1 MMTTQDHS
9 KSDMRTPN
17 ERLAE
22 IIAGALAKAG
32 LVSSA
37 RLEDL
42 KRKLAAGTAKAED
55 WSQWIESARRNS
67 ERSTQR
73 KERSRDE

>member
-1 MMTTQDHS
+1 MKPISQVS
-9 KSDMRTPN
+9 TPN

-22 IIAGALAKAG
+22 IVADALAKAG

-37 RLEDL
+37 RLDEL

-55 WSQWIESARRNS
+55 WSHWIEHARH
-67 ERSTQR
+67 RSQR
-73 KERSRDE
+73 DARVEEGE

>member
-1 MMTTQDHS
+1 MSST
-9 KSDMRTPN
+9 SDSRTPN

-22 IIAGALAKAG
+22 IVAGALINAG

-37 RLEDL
+37 RLEEL

-55 WSQWIESARRNS
+55 WSHWIESAQ
-67 ERSTQR
+67 RSAQR
-73 KERSRDE
+73 KERGGDE

>member
-1 MMTTQDHS
+1 MPSTPDS
-9 KSDMRTPN
+9 LTPN

-22 IIAGALAKAG
+22 IVADALIKAG
-32 LVSSA
+32 LVPSA

-55 WSQWIESARRNS
+55 WSHWIESAQRDSRAEGVRR
-67 ERSTQR
+67 
-73 KERSRDE
+73 

>member
-1 MMTTQDHS
+1 MSSTLDT
-9 KSDMRTPN
+9 RTPN

-22 IIAGALAKAG
+22 VVADALVNAG
-32 LVSSA
+32 LIQPA

-55 WSQWIESARRNS
+55 WSHWIESAQ
-67 ERSTQR
+67 RSAQR
-73 KERSRDE
+73 KERGGNE

>member
-1 MMTTQDHS
+1 MSSTPDT
-9 KSDMRTPN
+9 RTPN

-22 IIAGALAKAG
+22 IVADALANAG
-32 LVSSA
+32 LVQSA

-55 WSQWIESARRNS
+55 WSHWIESAQ
-67 ERSTQR
+67 RSSQR
-73 KERSRDE
+73 KERGSDE

>member
-1 MMTTQDHS
+1 MSSTPDP
-9 KSDMRTPN
+9 RTPN

-22 IIAGALAKAG
+22 IVAAALVKAG

-55 WSQWIESARRNS
+55 WSHWIESAQ
-67 ERSTQR
+67 RSSQR
-73 KERSRDE
+73 KERGGDE